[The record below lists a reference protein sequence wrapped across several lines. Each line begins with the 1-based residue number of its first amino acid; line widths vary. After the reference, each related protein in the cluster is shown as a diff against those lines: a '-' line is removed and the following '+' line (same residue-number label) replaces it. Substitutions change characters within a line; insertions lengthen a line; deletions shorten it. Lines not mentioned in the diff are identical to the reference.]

1 LGRLLKAHPPYVH
14 FRPLSLAV
22 AGMVQT
28 PLAPADDTAF
38 TRPLSI
44 TARYLKSSGNAV
56 LFFGMGSMIGKARLA
71 LN

>member
-1 LGRLLKAHPPYVH
+1 MIH

-44 TARYLKSSGNAV
+44 TARYLKSGMPFV
-56 LFFGMGSMIGKARLA
+56 LLRMGSMIGKARLA
-71 LN
+71 LLSSGRGVIDINY